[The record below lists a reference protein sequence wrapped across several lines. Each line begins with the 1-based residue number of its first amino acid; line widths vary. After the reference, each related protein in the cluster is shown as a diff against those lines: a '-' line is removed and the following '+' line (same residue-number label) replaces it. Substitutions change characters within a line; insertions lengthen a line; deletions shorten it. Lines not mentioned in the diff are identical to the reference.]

1 MNAGIVLRELL
12 QSWRASLRRPGF
24 VLLAGLTLALGLG
37 LSVAMFALVNTLVLA
52 PLPYPQAR
60 QLVVI
65 GPADGAGHFSELPA
79 RWYPMLRDVSAL
91 QSTGYSL
98 SWGTE
103 VNVATT
109 DAPVMVNALS
119 VSRHYLS
126 TLGVRMALGRNF
138 TAAETSAHGP
148 RAVILTYGFW
158 QSHYAGLHDVLGR
171 TLLIDGAPAT
181 IVGVLP
187 ARFRMPEPFALM
199 LPAALKTAQ
208 RLNSYLVVLGRLKPG
223 VSLSNASAQIDARL
237 QSWLPAHGESLARHP
252 HASATP
258 LSSNMVAGYAEIL
271 VFILRC
277 NLLLLALAG
286 VNIANLMLQ
295 RALAHG
301 HAQAI
306 RAALGASSLRTV
318 LPIVAEAI
326 LISILGTALGLA
338 VAALCLRWANANVM
352 RPEWFGFITH
362 VSIQP
367 VAVAYCAMASV
378 LVMFLAAGVGLWR
391 ARSPHAVREL
401 VTGGRGGQTVASG
414 RLSKTLVMLQATLA
428 TFLLIYSF
436 LFAWSEIVIN
446 RAPLGFSY
454 VHVLTATI
462 HPPRSQ
468 YTDTSSLDALGLRT
482 LDRLRAQ
489 PGIVAAGI
497 MNGSPLGSAVTL
509 KFQRGTAPPFAAQ
522 YQFVTPDVFQTLQ
535 IPLLAGRGFNAGDRA
550 GAEPVAIVNA
560 SFQKKYFTAGALDH
574 RLDLIL
580 HHVGL
585 PAQHLRIVG
594 EVGDVHVWGPGNPPP
609 PIVYVPMAQVPNGLM
624 DELRQNGNLHILART
639 SGAPENYLGDL
650 KSVLGRVAPGLAL
663 LHLRPLAGRVN
674 EVFAPNRILTLIFG
688 FIAFVALALSSLGL
702 FAVVNTS
709 ATARTREW
717 GVRASLGASP
727 ARLFWAVLRIGLIQ
741 AGTGIAAGLLLGW
754 GFTTFLGGVQ
764 VNGVYAGVNT
774 LLASPLVLSSL
785 VALLLSTAVLACLA
799 PALRA
804 ARTPPVAALSDD

>member
-1 MNAGIVLRELL
+1 MNLSVVFRELW

-52 PLPYPQAR
+52 PLPYPQAK

-65 GPADGAGHFSELPA
+65 GPTDGAGHFTEMPA
-79 RWYPMLRDVSAL
+79 RWYPMLHDVSAL
-91 QSTGYSL
+91 QSTGYSV

-103 VNVATT
+103 VNVATAG
-109 DAPVMVNALS
+109 APVMVTALS
-119 VSRHYLS
+119 VSQHYLS

-138 TAAETSAHGP
+138 TAAETTVHGP
-148 RAVILTYGFW
+148 RVVILTYGFW
-158 QSHYAGLHDVLGR
+158 QGHYAGLHDVLGR
-171 TLLIDGAPAT
+171 TLMIDGVSTT
-181 IVGVLP
+181 IIGVLP

-199 LPAALKTAQ
+199 LPESLDTAQ
-208 RLNSYLVVLGRLKPG
+208 RLNSNLVVLGRLKPG
-223 VSLSNASAQIDARL
+223 ISLSNASAQIDARL
-237 QSWLPAHGESLARHP
+237 QRWLPAHGESLARHP
-252 HASATP
+252 HASATL
-258 LSSNMVAGYAEIL
+258 LSSNMVAGYAEML

-277 NLLLLALAG
+277 NLALLALAG

-295 RALAHG
+295 RAVAHG
-301 HAQAI
+301 HSQAI

-318 LPIVAEAI
+318 LPIMGEAI
-326 LISILGTALGLA
+326 LVGVLGTALGLA
-338 VAALCLRWANANVM
+338 IAALCLRWANANVM

-367 VAVAYCAMASV
+367 LAVAYCATASA
-378 LVMFLAAGVGLWR
+378 LVMFFAASVGLWR
-391 ARSPHAVREL
+391 ARNQHAVREL

-414 RLSKTLVMLQATLA
+414 RLSKALVILQATLA

-436 LFAWSEIVIN
+436 LFALTEIIIN

-454 VHVLTATI
+454 DHVLTATI

-468 YTDTSSLDALGLRT
+468 YPDTSALEALGQRA

-489 PGIVAAGI
+489 PGIMAAGI
-497 MNGSPLGSAVTL
+497 MNGSPLASAVTL

-522 YQFVTPDVFQTLQ
+522 YQFVTPDAFKTLQ
-535 IPLLAGRGFNAGDRA
+535 IPLLAGRGFDASDRA
-550 GAEPVAIVNA
+550 GAEPVAIVNT

-580 HHVGL
+580 HHVDL
-585 PAQHLRIVG
+585 PTQHLRIVG
-594 EVGDVHVWGPGNPPP
+594 EVGAVHVWGPGSPPP

-624 DELRQNGNLHILART
+624 DVLRQYGSLHIMART
-639 SGAPENYLGDL
+639 RGVPENYLSNV
-650 KSVLGRVAPGLAL
+650 KNVLGQVAPGLAL

-674 EVFAPNRILTLIFG
+674 EFFAANRMLTMIFG
-688 FIAFVALALSSLGL
+688 FIACVALSLSSLGL

-717 GVRASLGASP
+717 GVRAALGASP
-727 ARLFWAVLRIGLIQ
+727 ARLFWAVLRVGLIQ
-741 AGTGIAAGLLLGW
+741 AGIGIMAGLVLGW
-754 GFTTFLGGVQ
+754 GVTTFLGGVQ
-764 VNGVYAGVNT
+764 INSASAGVDT
-774 LLASPLVLSSL
+774 IFASPLVLSSL
-785 VALLLSTAVLACLA
+785 VTLLLSAALLACLA

-804 ARTPPVAALSDD
+804 AHTPPVAALSDD